1 MKSAKKQ
8 TKLQCEF
15 DTEEIC
21 RSDPNC
27 FAEHNMQAEHN
38 LDKLN

>member
-1 MKSAKKQ
+1 MKSAKKTDQ
-8 TKLQCEF
+8 LLYEF

-27 FAEHNMQAEHN
+27 FAQSTIY
-38 LDKLN
+38 KLSII